1 MEVSSPETLL
11 VFIVVLGSLA
21 LGLTVWL
28 LRYVVKGRKKKEP
41 ASSPAETEQQV
52 EQASVPPP
60 APEERLADA
69 PAEPVAASRPVTQ
82 APGPARTMPSASPA
96 AVSPGREPALEPGDA
111 LLMQVLR
118 DREGF
123 LVVAVEGQRYRRLF
137 EIRDGE
143 VGRWVMEIINRLVA
157 FSKGQKSRVAPPPSL
172 PVTLPP
178 ADEVIEERSQALF
191 EQLQPQAE
199 DAPRKARI
207 SMDPVPFRRRS
218 EAGQSTITLNL
229 AGEIDQLLQIRV
241 RALPE
246 FSGRYVH
253 VANAPD
259 GGLRFDVDGGRYGAI
274 DEIPDQQVQA
284 LIRAAIAEWEAKR

>member
-1 MEVSSPETLL
+1 MEVTSPETLL
-11 VFIVVLGSLA
+11 VFIVVLGLVA
-21 LGLTVWL
+21 LSLTVWL
-28 LRYVVKGRKKKEP
+28 LRYVVRSRQKKEP

-52 EQASVPPP
+52 GQASVAPP
-60 APEERLADA
+60 APEERWADA
-69 PAEPVAASRPVTQ
+69 PAEPVAALRPVAQ
-82 APGPARTMPSASPA
+82 APSPARTMPSASPA
-96 AVSPGREPALEPGDA
+96 VVSPGREPALEPGDA

-123 LVVAVEGQRYRRLF
+123 LVVRVEGQRYRRLF

-143 VGRWVMEIINRLVA
+143 VGRRVMEIINRLVA
-157 FSKGQKSRVAPPPSL
+157 FSKGQKSRVAPPPP

-178 ADEVIEERSQALF
+178 ADEIIEEKSQALF

-199 DAPRKARI
+199 ALPKKTRI
-207 SMDPVPFRRRS
+207 SIDPVPFRRRS
-218 EAGQSTITLNL
+218 EAKQPTITLNL
-229 AGEIDQLLQIRV
+229 AGEIDQLLQIHI

-259 GGLRFDVDGGRYGAI
+259 GGLRFDVDGGRYGAL
-274 DEIPDQQVQA
+274 DEIPDRQVQA
-284 LIRAAIAEWEAKR
+284 LIKTAIAEWEAKR

>member
-1 MEVSSPETLL
+1 MEVTSPETLL
-11 VFIVVLGSLA
+11 VFMVVLGLVALSLA
-21 LGLTVWL
+21 VWL
-28 LRYVVKGRKKKEP
+28 LRYVVRGRKKKEP

-52 EQASVPPP
+52 EQASMAPL
-60 APEERLADA
+60 APEEHLADA
-69 PAEPVAASRPVTQ
+69 PAEPVAALRPVAQ
-82 APGPARTMPSASPA
+82 APSPARTMPSASPA
-96 AVSPGREPALEPGDA
+96 AVLPGREPELEPGDA

-123 LVVAVEGQRYRRLF
+123 LVVKVEGQRYRRLF

-143 VGRWVMEIINRLVA
+143 VGRRVMEIINRLVA
-157 FSKGQKSRVAPPPSL
+157 FSKGQKSRVAPPPSPL
-172 PVTLPP
+172 ATLPP
-178 ADEVIEERSQALF
+178 ADEIIEEKSQALF

-199 DAPRKARI
+199 ATPRKARI

-218 EAGQSTITLNL
+218 EDKHITLNL
-229 AGEIDQLLQIRV
+229 AGEIDQLLQIHIK
-241 RALPE
+241 ALPE

-274 DEIPDQQVQA
+274 DEIPDRQVQA
-284 LIRAAIAEWEAKR
+284 LIRTAITEWEAKR